1 MCFGLFLLS
10 GNNFFL
16 IPNGSQV
23 IYLPFRDLFVPPL
36 THHQICHVEHKLA
49 VINPKVWKLYL
60 LNKMRWTFN
69 RQSQKHGALKK
80 RCLVYKC
87 LMSSCCR
94 NISTN
99 ITPTSF
105 SNITLKKNKV
115 GTRLVEKKQY
125 WAHSF
130 LQEPILCYWK
140 SYWKKYP
147 INCERQKLHRG
158 PNDLFFNQP
167 TNMFMSAVHLDS
179 LTHWWYCLLR

>member
-23 IYLPFRDLFVPPL
+23 IYLLEICFFAPL
-36 THHQICHVEHKLA
+36 THHQICYVEHKLA

-60 LNKMRWTFN
+60 LNKMQWTFN
-69 RQSQKHGALKK
+69 RQSQKHGALQK

-105 SNITLKKNKV
+105 SNITLKKKQGRHLISGKEARSNTEHIV
-115 GTRLVEKKQY
+115 SYRSLFSVIERIIEKKY
-125 WAHSF
+125 S
-130 LQEPILCYWK
+130 
-140 SYWKKYP
+140 

-158 PNDLFFNQP
+158 PNYYFL
-167 TNMFMSAVHLDS
+167 TNLQIC
-179 LTHWWYCLLR
+179 LCLLCIWTV